1 MWVVWNTA
9 LAKLNCVMMVR
20 FFFQSKKC
28 VSNLALISFYGSVR
42 NLLSLVFFLTWGN
55 LLVLNIFYH
64 LSILF
69 SICGV
74 CWQIETICTKVI
86 SSLLFHLT
94 LGASSLSL
102 STQVF
107 FKNDESEENCGKK
120 FLIVPWPMKIAT
132 KYIFKSNDSKI
143 RYYHIFEYK

>member
-102 STQVF
+102 LKPSSKMMRAKKIAAKSFNSTMT
-107 FKNDESEENCGKK
+107 NENC
-120 FLIVPWPMKIAT
+120 
-132 KYIFKSNDSKI
+132 N
-143 RYYHIFEYK
+143 